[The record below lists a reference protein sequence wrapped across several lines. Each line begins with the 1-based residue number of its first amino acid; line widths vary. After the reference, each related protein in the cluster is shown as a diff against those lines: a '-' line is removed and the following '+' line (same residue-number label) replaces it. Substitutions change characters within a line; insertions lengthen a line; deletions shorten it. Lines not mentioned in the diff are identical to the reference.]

1 MHTTNKIR
9 RFPIFVRQRKFTDGK
24 KVVAQN
30 KGKGHYKIE
39 NRTRKRTLE
48 TKEPNLK
55 NFSNSSEIMTKAV
68 KKIL

>member
-1 MHTTNKIR
+1 MWLK
-9 RFPIFVRQRKFTDGK
+9 VRE
-24 KVVAQN
+24 KVTLC
-30 KGKGHYKIE
+30 KIE